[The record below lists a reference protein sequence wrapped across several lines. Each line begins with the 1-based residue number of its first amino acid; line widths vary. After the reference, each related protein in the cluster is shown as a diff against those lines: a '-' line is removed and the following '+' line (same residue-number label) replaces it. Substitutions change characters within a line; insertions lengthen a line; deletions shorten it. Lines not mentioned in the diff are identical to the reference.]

1 MFSTAAGKIGSLIK
15 AKKPFLFLHCQQK
28 TDVYLTFLTIILK
41 PDVMQ
46 FVRFDPNNCE

>member
-1 MFSTAAGKIGSLIK
+1 MFSTAARKMDSLIK
-15 AKKPFLFLHCQQK
+15 TKKPFLFLHCQQK

-46 FVRFDPNNCE
+46 FVRFDPYNCE